1 MKKILSFML
10 LLALGF
16 AFIGCGETPDVNP
29 TKVTVSVEK
38 TEYVVGEK
46 FSLTVKV
53 EPENATNKNVTYKS
67 SDNEVV
73 SVDDKGAAEAL
84 KAGNV
89 TITVAS
95 QADATVKDEVKI
107 TVKAAETTEDVK
119 VSEIKLTAAKSEL
132 AVGEELAVAVE
143 VLPANAANKAY
154 DLTSSDAAV
163 LKVENGK
170 VVAVAAGTAKVVA
183 TAKDGSGVKGE
194 LELTVKAGASDE
206 VKVSEI
212 KLTAAKTE
220 LAVGEELEVAVEV
233 LPADAANKAYD
244 LTSSDDAV
252 LKVEDGKVVAVAAGT
267 AKVVATAKDGSGVKG
282 ELELTVVV
290 VAEADPTYYLVLRG
304 NQDYVLVGGTLN
316 LDVLFYG
323 ETPENEEVAWTVD
336 KEEVATID
344 GGVFTAV
351 AEGKVVVTAK
361 SVADERVYAQATINV
376 TSDESKVDVIPTAL
390 TLKASKTEFLLHESI
405 NSAISKTFDPV
416 DVSKFNE
423 AVYWESSDES
433 VVAISFKYHTPYIV
447 DCGTVTL
454 TCFSVLNPAVYAT
467 IEIEVV
473 DYEEFESFIITDGLN
488 ETEQTAFEII
498 EGTTKTISIVVTPAN
513 ANPLATFVSSDE
525 TVATVDP
532 DSGKIT
538 AVTPGE
544 CTVTATSVANPEFS
558 KTVNVVVV
566 KKVTESLF
574 VEKVEVKGEKEMY
587 IGYKLSL
594 TASVYPASASQSVT
608 WELYKTE
615 IATMTEDGVITAL
628 AEGSIRVR
636 AISVAHDADG
646 KTVKSSYFIIKI
658 KEVPQPPV
666 VGDLHGYEIVI
677 MNADSALTDNDP
689 FLEGYTKADKQYK
702 QQAWDEV
709 QTKYNCKISVV
720 AYPTVAPW
728 GAQRINWIIDNATA
742 GTSQCDLGIVSSNWI
757 YQFSQANAAVDVSEL
772 YAKYGLSQMD
782 NATKSAG
789 SYEGKLHIASEGLSP
804 TATYVDLGLYYNYG
818 WSQKLGVKDP
828 AEMFNNGEWTYSGF
842 KAWVLDVQ
850 QKLGD
855 DEFVLQGSPYYYW
868 FGMTNAAGQKIV
880 DTDAVKVYIDTQ
892 KSKDAS
898 ALIWELCQAGAVNN
912 SAQTWAESD
921 DIENSFHKG
930 KTLMTT
936 GALWFCKTDSR
947 WKDDQ
952 WGEGTTQ
959 YAYVPFPYP
968 DNMNKEDTKIALTGL
983 SVYMYVAGRPYPAE
997 LGKEG
1002 YVKVWTVMNE
1012 MFLNTVKYQEADPKF
1027 NAEDQVKASLGLR
1040 LDNPAS
1046 ITAVMFY
1053 NSSRIF
1059 YDPAHGIYSSTS
1071 ATPLKTPANNV
1082 MYRGASYDEEFNAVY
1097 ETFFNDVI
1105 KIYAAS

>member
-16 AFIGCGETPDVNP
+16 AFIGCGEPEDVNP
-29 TKVTVSVEK
+29 SKVTVSVEK
-38 TEYVVGEK
+38 TEYVVGDK

-53 EPENATNKNVTYKS
+53 EPEDATNKKVTWKS
-67 SDNEVV
+67 SDNTVV
-73 SVDDKGAAEAL
+73 SVDQNGSAEAL

-89 TITVAS
+89 TITVAAE
-95 QADATVKDEVKI
+95 ADATVKDEVKI
-107 TVKAAETTEDVK
+107 TVKAAEATDVK
-119 VSEIKLTAAKSEL
+119 VSEIKLSADKAQL
-132 AVGEELAVAVE
+132 NVGEQLEVKAE
-143 VLPANAANKAY
+143 VLPANATNKAY
-154 DLTSSDAAV
+154 DLTTSDAAV

-170 VVAVAAGTAKVVA
+170 VVAVAKGTAKVVA

-194 LELTVKAGASDE
+194 LELTVVEGAATD
-206 VKVSEI
+206 VKVAEI
-212 KLTAAKTE
+212 KLSADKAE

-244 LTSSDDAV
+244 LASSDDAV
-252 LKVEDGKVVAVAAGT
+252 LKVVDGKVVAVAEGT
-267 AKVVATAKDGSGVKG
+267 AKVVVTAKDGSGVTA
-282 ELELTVVV
+282 ELELTVVA
-290 VAEADPTYYLVLRG
+290 AEADPTYYLVLRG
-304 NQDYVLVGGTLN
+304 YQDFVLVGGTLN

-323 ETPENEEVAWTVD
+323 EAPENQEVAWSVD
-336 KEEVATID
+336 KEEVATVN

-351 AEGKVVVTAK
+351 AEGKVLVTAK

-376 TSDESKVDVIPTAL
+376 TTDESKVDVIPTAL
-390 TLKASKTEFLLHESI
+390 TLKASKTQFLLHESI
-405 NSAISKTFDPV
+405 TAAISKTFDPV

-423 AVYWESSDES
+423 SVYWESSDES

-454 TCFSVLNPAVYAT
+454 TCFSQLNPTAYAE

-473 DYEEFESFIITDGLN
+473 DYEEFESFIITDGV
-488 ETEQTAFEII
+488 TDAEQTDYEIVI
-498 EGTTKTISIVVTPAN
+498 GKTKTANIVVTPAN

-525 TVATVDP
+525 TIATVDP

-538 AVTPGE
+538 AVAEGE

-558 KTVNVVVV
+558 KTINVKVVP
-566 KKVTESLF
+566 KVQEKTE

-594 TASVYPASASQSVT
+594 AASVYPETAPQTVT
-608 WELYKTE
+608 WELHETE
-615 IATMTEDGVITAL
+615 IATMTEDGIITAL
-628 AEGSIRVR
+628 AEGTIRVR
-636 AISVAHDADG
+636 AVSVALGADG
-646 KTVKSSYFIIKI
+646 KPVKSNYFIVKI
-658 KEVPQPPV
+658 KVVPQPPV
-666 VGDLHGYEIVI
+666 IGDLHGYEIVI
-677 MNADSALTDNDP
+677 MNADSALSDNDP
-689 FLEGYTKADKQYK
+689 FLEKYTKADKIYK
-702 QQAWDEV
+702 QKAWTEV
-709 QTKYNCKISVV
+709 QDKYNCKISVV
-720 AYPTVAPW
+720 KYPDVAPW

-757 YQFSQANAAVDVSEL
+757 YKFAQANAAVDVSEL

-789 SYEGKLHIASEGLSP
+789 SYAGKLYIASEGLSP

-842 KAWVLDVQ
+842 KQWVLDVQ
-850 QKLGD
+850 QKLGEG
-855 DEFVLQGSPYYYW
+855 EFVLQGSPYYYW

-880 DTDAVKVYIDTQ
+880 DTDSVKVFIDTQ

-921 DIENSFHKG
+921 DIDNSFHKG
-930 KTLMTT
+930 QTLMTT
-936 GALWFCKTDSR
+936 GALWFCKGSNR
-947 WKDDQ
+947 WKADL

-959 YAYVPFPYP
+959 FAYVPFPYP
-968 DNMNKEDTKIALTGL
+968 DTMKKEDTKIALTGL
-983 SVYMYVAGRPYPAE
+983 SVYMYIAGRPYPAE
-997 LGKEG
+997 LGKDG
-1002 YVKVWTVMNE
+1002 YVKVWSVMNE
-1012 MFLNTVKYQEADPKF
+1012 MFLNTIKYQEADPKF
-1027 NAEDQVKASLGLR
+1027 NAADQVKAALGLR
-1040 LDNPAS
+1040 IDNEAS
-1046 ITAVMFY
+1046 IEAIMFY
-1053 NSSRIF
+1053 NASRIF
-1059 YDPAHGIYSSTS
+1059 YDPAHGIYDSTS

-1097 ETFFNDVI
+1097 ETFYNDVI